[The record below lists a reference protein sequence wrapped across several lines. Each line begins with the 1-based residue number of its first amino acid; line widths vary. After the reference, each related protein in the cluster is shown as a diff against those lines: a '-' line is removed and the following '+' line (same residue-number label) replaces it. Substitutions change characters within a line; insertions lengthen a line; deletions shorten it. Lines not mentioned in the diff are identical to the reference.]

1 MTGINDLV
9 QVLQAV
15 HNLVHWQFLGLEL
28 GIPYFQLAALK
39 HNYMRDIQHCKMKI
53 LAMWL
58 EQDHTVIYKMGV
70 PSWSFLKQALR
81 NIGEN
86 ELADAIPTDG
96 EFDV

>member
-1 MTGINDLV
+1 MTGIDDLP
-9 QVLQAV
+9 QVLEALRD
-15 HNLVHWQFLGLEL
+15 LVHWKFLGLEL
-28 GIPYFQLAALK
+28 GIPYSYMITLGRK
-39 HNYMRDIQHCKMKI
+39 YMRDIHCCKVEI

-70 PSWSFLKQALR
+70 PSWSFLKEALR

-86 ELADAIPTDG
+86 ELADTIR